1 MNLKKAFKP
10 ILLVCLFSILISSSF
25 DVMGQSDN
33 SRRPSWAGNKN
44 KPKTESNRTDPTA
57 QVANGVG
64 VPLDGG
70 LLALLAGAGVAYFA
84 ARRKKKE
91 S

>member
-1 MNLKKAFKP
+1 MNLKKTFKP
-10 ILLVCLFSILISSSF
+10 FLFVCLFSIMISSSF
-25 DVMGQSDN
+25 DVMAQSNN

-44 KPKTESNRTDPTA
+44 KPKTEGNRAVQPSN
-57 QVANGVG
+57 GIG